1 MGRAFGARDSP
12 VTRAPGWGR
21 EWQLVGHEA
30 RVAQLG
36 GAISVAEAKASGLR
50 PLERRSHR

>member
-50 PLERRSHR
+50 PLERRSHW